1 MTRRADRL
9 FQIVQMLRGRRLTT
23 AANLAERLGVSER
36 TIYRD
41 IRDLSLS
48 GVPVEGEA
56 GVGYRLNAHYDIPP
70 LMFSAHEVEAL
81 IAGMRL
87 LKTWGGKSL
96 AEAAESAQEK
106 LIAALPHERRITA
119 EASRIFAPDFG
130 DRDAVRA
137 FFDQIHSAMIQRQV
151 LHIDYVDEQSRRTQR
166 DIQPLGLFFWGQ
178 VWLLAAWCEKRS
190 DYRCFRLDRCQQIET
205 LERLFSES
213 PERSLSGFL
222 RAVEADKG

>member
-9 FQIVQMLRGRRLTT
+9 FQIVQILRGRRLTT
-23 AANLAERLGVSER
+23 AADLAERLGVSER

-56 GVGYRLNAHYDIPP
+56 GVGYQLNAHFDIPP

-87 LKTWGGKSL
+87 LKTWGGNTL
-96 AEAAESAQEK
+96 AEATESAQEK
-106 LIAALPHERRITA
+106 LIAALPYERRVTA

-130 DRDAVRA
+130 GRDTVRA
-137 FFDQIHSAMIQRQV
+137 FFDQIHIAMIRHQV
-151 LHIDYVDEQSRRTQR
+151 LHIDYIDGQSRRTRR

-178 VWLLAAWCEKRS
+178 VWLLAAWCERRN
-190 DYRCFRLDRCQQIET
+190 DYRCFRLDRCQKIET
-205 LERLFSES
+205 LERLFAES
-213 PERSLSGFL
+213 PERSLNGFL
-222 RAVEADKG
+222 RSVGADGC